1 MANGNVPL
9 SLTFTM
15 RGQNTVAQA
24 LRDQQRIITDTK
36 LRYESLAK
44 SGQLSLKQQANA
56 AVAMNKK
63 VAAAGQEMRRIEAAG
78 ATTAQQKYMQNIE
91 ARRFLGIRSE
101 KSIQDEIKKTQKAY
115 ENLAKSGAVSA
126 KELARAQDAS
136 LKKVKQLKDELKG
149 ANGGG
154 RNVLTGAVLAAGAY
168 STYAAIKNAYEQNLS
183 LDERL
188 GLRAN
193 AAYRGKSVE
202 EKRAGEAKMRGG
214 IKDAV
219 AGGLTAED
227 AMSTLDELIAK
238 NQVGGVDNAIK
249 LLPTIAKFKTGQGG
263 SPVEAASLI
272 STLMGSGFAGNL
284 DQATKQLDMIAA
296 AGGAGAFET
305 ADLAKHLPNLLALA
319 KTQGYVGD
327 AGLKRVLVMLEQGMT
342 TAGSADES
350 ANNLKN
356 LFSKMNSNDTAIDFK
371 KMGRGDLANTMLKAR
386 AAGKTP
392 DEVYL
397 EVIAQETKNNPK
409 LRAAMKAAAQAK
421 DETEREERIKAVN
434 ELAKGQA
441 IGKLFQDMQ
450 AKGAFLA
457 LLNEAFGK
465 EVAAAIDKSSGVVDK
480 DAAYMQEKT
489 GYKKR
494 VADESKKMAEYE
506 LVDKLNPVMNA
517 YYEATTKLANEFPLL
532 SGATTLATGALTALA
547 GAALLNVPGG
557 KLPGLPKSVPNVPKS
572 VSGATN
578 TAKNFPG
585 TGIGALF
592 TGAAPLAAMLG
603 VSNWVEDTSH
613 DKERVG
619 SLMGVTDMLNNFL
632 GLNPDAKQKEWR
644 AKKDAELGITPQVEL
659 KQTIGLAPGL
669 VITSQTSTASGVKH
683 QSNTGNLM
691 NGVM

>member
-1 MANGNVPL
+1 MSANVEIKLKL
-9 SLTFTM
+9 SDQASAGLKAASK
-15 RGQNTVAQA
+15 QVQLAAAQA
-24 LRDQQRIITDTK
+24 AQSNERMATKSASAFARMSRARETLGVRSEHSIQREIQRT
-36 LRYESLAK
+36 
-44 SGQLSLKQQANA
+44 
-56 AVAMNKK
+56 
-63 VAAAGQEMRRIEAAG
+63 EAAFNRMTRAG
-78 ATTAQQKYMQNIE
+78 VAS
-91 ARRFLGIRSE
+91 AR
-101 KSIQDEIKKTQKAY
+101 
-115 ENLAKSGAVSA
+115 
-126 KELARAQDAS
+126 ELARAQDAS
-136 LKKVKQLKDELKG
+136 LKKVKQLKDEMKG

-154 RNVLTGAVLAAGAY
+154 RNMLTGAALAAGAY
-168 STYAAIKNAYEQNLS
+168 STYAATKNAYEQNLS

-202 EKRAGEAKMRGG
+202 EKRAGEAKMRDG
-214 IKDAV
+214 IKSAV
-219 AGGLTAED
+219 AGGLTSDE

-238 NQVGGVDNAIK
+238 NQVGGVDNAIA
-249 LLPTIAKFKTGQGG
+249 LLPKVAKFKAGQGG

-272 STLMGSGFAGNL
+272 STLMGGDNPFAKDIN
-284 DQATKQLDMIAA
+284 QAMRQLDMIAA

-305 ADLAKHLPNLLALA
+305 DDLAKHLPNLLALA

-356 LFSKMNSNDTAIDFK
+356 LFSKMNAGDTANDFK
-371 KMGRGDLANTMLKAR
+371 KMGRGDLADTMLKAR

-409 LRAAMKAAAQAK
+409 LRAAMKAVAQAK

-465 EVAAAIDKSSGVVDK
+465 EVAAAIDKSSGIVDK

-489 GYKKR
+489 GFKKR
-494 VADESKKMAEYE
+494 VSDESKKLAELE

-517 YYEATTKLANEFPLL
+517 YYEATTQLATAVPLL

-547 GAALLNVPGG
+547 ASAWLNVPGAGG
-557 KLPGLPKSVPNVPKS
+557 KLL
-572 VSGATN
+572 SGGKAVLGGAGRLAAT
-578 TAKNFPG
+578 AG
-585 TGIGALF
+585 GALF
-592 TGAAPLAAMLG
+592 STSGAAVLGAGAVGYGVGTLANYGIDKGLSAMTGKDTNLG
-603 VSNWVEDTSH
+603 AWLYDVLHSDAIGKAADPAKVQTEVVI
-613 DKERVG
+613 KAAPEFRV
-619 SLMGVTDMLNNFL
+619 
-632 GLNPDAKQKEWR
+632 Q
-644 AKKDAELGITPQVEL
+644 
-659 KQTIGLAPGL
+659 
-669 VITSQTSTASGVKH
+669 SQTTSTSGPVKNFMH
-683 QSNTGNLM
+683 TGSIW
-691 NGVM
+691 GTP